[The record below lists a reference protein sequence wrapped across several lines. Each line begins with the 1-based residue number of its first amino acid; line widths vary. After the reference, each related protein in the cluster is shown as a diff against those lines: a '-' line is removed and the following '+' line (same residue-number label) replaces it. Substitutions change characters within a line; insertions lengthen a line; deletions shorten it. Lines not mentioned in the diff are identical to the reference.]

1 MPDLF
6 AAPPTPPAMFAAP
19 PAPPDPFGANAA
31 SGFAAPPSTPPPA
44 AGPAVPGFGGL
55 SSAFA
60 AGMAATGGDAPAP
73 PLPPSGFGTPFV
85 GLEMPG
91 ATPPAPPTP
100 ADDPSTLANEGDH
113 NDAQPGIDDG
123 LRAALLGANAP
134 GSSLSEEEDPG
145 MARDPAA
152 GPASFD
158 FGDDPF
164 AADAAARG
172 PQPAPPP
179 SELFGARAPMP
190 APQPSPAAAPSIGL
204 AGPEKQAA
212 PPKKAPAKKPVQR
225 LATVSVVRPIEPS
238 RAYRLLLA
246 LFFAGAFA
254 SAFASLTDGTFDP
267 NRLDRGRLSLLIGPP
282 QAPEGIQG
290 LAITARRGG
299 FVSTPA
305 GKPRVYTAHGV
316 AINESGAPKGYLEV
330 RGRILDAKGAV
341 LAETTA
347 PCGNSFRDDQLL
359 GFHSSDELR
368 RAYLPAGDGLSN
380 AKVAPGS
387 AVACTVVFFEAP
399 SPEKTAAFELEIVSA
414 QPAS

>member
-1 MPDLF
+1 MDPF
-6 AAPPTPPAMFAAP
+6 AATATALPPTPP
-19 PAPPDPFGANAA
+19 
-31 SGFAAPPSTPPPA
+31 SGDGPPP
-44 AGPAVPGFGGL
+44 PGFGGL

-60 AGMAATGGDAPAP
+60 AGMAATNGGPAPAAP
-73 PLPPSGFGTPFV
+73 PAIAGFGTPFV

-91 ATPPAPPTP
+91 LAAPTPPPAAP
-100 ADDPSTLANEGDH
+100 ADDPTTLTNESEHG
-113 NDAQPGIDDG
+113 DAQPGIDAS
-123 LRAALLGANAP
+123 LRASLLGANAP
-134 GSSLSEEEDPG
+134 GSSLSEEGDSG
-145 MARDPAA
+145 MVRDPAA

-164 AADAAARG
+164 SGSESASSG

-179 SELFGARAPMP
+179 SELFSRP
-190 APQPSPAAAPSIGL
+190 APKPQTPAPAPAPPIGL
-204 AGPEKQAA
+204 AGPEKKPAPEKKAA
-212 PPKKAPAKKPVQR
+212 PKKPVQR
-225 LATVSVVRPIEPS
+225 LSTAHVVRPVEPS
-238 RAYRLLLA
+238 RAYRILLA

-254 SAFASLTDGTFDP
+254 SGFASLTEGTFDP
-267 NRLDRGRLSLLIGPP
+267 KRLDRGRLSLLIGPP
-282 QAPEGIQG
+282 EVPEGIQG

-299 FVSTPA
+299 YVTTPA

-316 AINESGAPKGYLEV
+316 AINESAAPKGYLEV
-330 RGRILDAKGAV
+330 RGRILDAGGGV

-347 PCGNSFRDDQLL
+347 PCGNAFRDDQLL
-359 GFHSSDELR
+359 GFRSSDELR
-368 RAYLPAGDGLSN
+368 RAYLPAGDGLAN